1 MPPCSSQEQEHS
13 YLLRHS
19 AARPALAQAAH
30 VLALQVSDSAYKST
44 ACSRAHSPPH
54 NRTQHS
60 RPSHIHTDN
69 PQANRPP
76 EGARH
81 PRKKAQNGA
90 ALKATGSRRSRRSAY
105 LQRPVAVAATPP
117 RRRASPTAPAQSSP
131 AAPSSPA
138 RVKIKNRQSR
148 DGRLSEA
155 SWPAVRPFA
164 SSLACRAVIDHSLHR
179 FVHVVFSNVA
189 MHERLVGTRVC
200 TGRAP
205 ASRADTIQAVGLG
218 RRDSDWHLG
227 RSGPRAR
234 QHRTRGQQHPIGA
247 ILTGRTRGPATD
259 RPTIVRVVPVFF
271 KKSTVVR
278 VCGGFRTW
286 ENALGHTPGYALGRP
301 LMPG

>member
-1 MPPCSSQEQEHS
+1 
-13 YLLRHS
+13 
-19 AARPALAQAAH
+19 
-30 VLALQVSDSAYKST
+30 
-44 ACSRAHSPPH
+44 
-54 NRTQHS
+54 
-60 RPSHIHTDN
+60 
-69 PQANRPP
+69 
-76 EGARH
+76 
-81 PRKKAQNGA
+81 
-90 ALKATGSRRSRRSAY
+90 
-105 LQRPVAVAATPP
+105 
-117 RRRASPTAPAQSSP
+117 
-131 AAPSSPA
+131 
-138 RVKIKNRQSR
+138 
-148 DGRLSEA
+148 
-155 SWPAVRPFA
+155 
-164 SSLACRAVIDHSLHR
+164 VIDHSLHR

-189 MHERLVGTRVC
+189 MHERLVGTRVHRP
-200 TGRAP
+200 RAGVARGYHP
-205 ASRADTIQAVGLG
+205 VGLG